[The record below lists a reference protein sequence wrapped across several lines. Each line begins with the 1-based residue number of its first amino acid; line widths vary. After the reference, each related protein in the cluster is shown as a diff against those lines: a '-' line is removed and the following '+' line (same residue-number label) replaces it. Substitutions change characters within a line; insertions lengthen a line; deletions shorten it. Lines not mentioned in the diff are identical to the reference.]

1 MKRKLSSTSS
11 GESSL
16 NDNNGGNSGRQVQ
29 QSSALELEQSTR
41 SAEEEGFPLD
51 QHLAQI
57 MGMLPG
63 EKLFRSMF
71 YGSPRAPYISDL
83 VDQLLSKQEELL
95 RRGQLGEGT
104 SSSTQHDM
112 SGSLS
117 LAKYNARVIRALVSS
132 IEAPTSVI
140 TGGGV
145 GAVYGQPGASH
156 WQDPGAPHWQG
167 PSAPHWQGPSAPGHS
182 TIDSDAGF
190 ILAPYLAS
198 TLGMRPGERLFRGMF
213 HGTQQSRV
221 VLEMINHLSEIQRD
235 LLHNR
240 ELERAGVMTQG
251 EFGLSFEDTSS
262 LIATN
267 EELLEALMASIER
280 PTETVPSIV
289 VDSSSNSDSD
299 SETELE
305 RRTLDK
311 LEEERNLRLARSQAR
326 LEKEKVEQGVVLA
339 LRAAKLRETSLME
352 VKNRVGVGTRGLGVE
367 IPPSLIEIYRG
378 LKAVT
383 EKRKEISSILGL
395 TPSRNL
401 QEM

>member
-1 MKRKLSSTSS
+1 MKRKLSSTSN

-71 YGSPRAPYISDL
+71 YGSPRATYISGL
-83 VDQLLSKQEELL
+83 VDELLSKQEELL

-132 IEAPTSVI
+132 IEAPASVI

-145 GAVYGQPGASH
+145 DAVYGQA
-156 WQDPGAPHWQG
+156 PGAPHWQDQN
-167 PSAPHWQGPSAPGHS
+167 APHRQGPSAPGQS

-198 TLGMRPGERLFRGMF
+198 TLGMRPGEELFRGMF

-235 LLHNR
+235 LLHNQ

-251 EFGLSFEDTSS
+251 EFALSFEDTSS

-378 LKAVT
+378 LKAV
-383 EKRKEISSILGL
+383 
-395 TPSRNL
+395 
-401 QEM
+401 